1 MKERLLNTMLNKKV
15 FYNISKLY
23 SLQGGVRVKEKLSD
37 VSIIEN
43 AFIYVENEII
53 KEIGKMDNNF
63 VFNEDI
69 QYIDLKG
76 KIVTPGF
83 IDAHTHLVF
92 LGNRNEE
99 YLERMGGQT
108 YLEGLKKGK
117 GIYKTVEDTKNASIE
132 ELVKKAKENALYLI
146 SKGVTTIESKSG
158 YGLDLDTEIKQ
169 LRVNNEVASLLNIDI
184 VSTYLGA
191 HAVPKNMSKED
202 YIDFMINVVMPFIK
216 KEGLAEFI
224 DVFTERNVFSIED
237 TIKIFDKAKELGFKL
252 KIHAD
257 EMTPLGGAGLAAK
270 YKCISADHLLCAK
283 EEDLINMKENNVVAM
298 LLPMTSFNLKK
309 NYANISFMKENGLI
323 IALSTDFNPGSSPC
337 NDFIMMMRVASRV
350 YNLTP
355 SEILSMVTINAAK
368 ALDKDWI
375 MGSLEKNKQADF
387 VVFDEESFDDVI
399 ISMGNPYLKEVYK
412 KGQLIWRDNNEWT
425 R

>member
-69 QYIDLKG
+69 QYIDLEG

-158 YGLDLDTEIKQ
+158 YGLDLDT
-169 LRVNNEVASLLNIDI
+169 
-184 VSTYLGA
+184 
-191 HAVPKNMSKED
+191 
-202 YIDFMINVVMPFIK
+202 
-216 KEGLAEFI
+216 
-224 DVFTERNVFSIED
+224 
-237 TIKIFDKAKELGFKL
+237 
-252 KIHAD
+252 
-257 EMTPLGGAGLAAK
+257 
-270 YKCISADHLLCAK
+270 
-283 EEDLINMKENNVVAM
+283 
-298 LLPMTSFNLKK
+298 
-309 NYANISFMKENGLI
+309 
-323 IALSTDFNPGSSPC
+323 
-337 NDFIMMMRVASRV
+337 
-350 YNLTP
+350 
-355 SEILSMVTINAAK
+355 
-368 ALDKDWI
+368 
-375 MGSLEKNKQADF
+375 
-387 VVFDEESFDDVI
+387 
-399 ISMGNPYLKEVYK
+399 
-412 KGQLIWRDNNEWT
+412 
-425 R
+425 